1 MSLYKSLFITSIV
14 ISTLL
19 IKTPNV
25 LAEHSIIDIYIE
37 ETQYYIEEP
46 STPIGGFSLVLD
58 DYYDTL
64 EHENEPR
71 IALMALIEESYT
83 DLEVPSKNAFKS
95 YMSYRAIT
103 DKTSRQYELQQSAIT
118 DELGLRTYNGR
129 YCVAVGTYY
138 GDVYEE
144 IDVIMENGTVIE
156 CVVSDIKDDKHTN
169 HTNQKHKIDGS
180 VVEFIVDIRKL
191 DKLTQKMGDISYVDE
206 MFSGEIDFIRKY
218 EVVTN

>member
-25 LAEHSIIDIYIE
+25 LAEHSVSDIYIE
-37 ETQYYIEEP
+37 ETQYYIDEP
-46 STPIGGFSLVLD
+46 ATPIGGFSLVLD

-64 EHENEPR
+64 EYENKPR
-71 IALMALIEESYT
+71 IALMSLVEENYT

-95 YMSYRAIT
+95 YMSYRSIT

-138 GDVYEE
+138 GDVYDE
-144 IDVIMENGTVIE
+144 IDVVMDSGTILE
-156 CVVSDIKDDKHTN
+156 CIISDIKDDKHTN
-169 HTNQKHKIDGS
+169 DKNQKHKVDGS
-180 VVEFIVDIRKL
+180 VVEFIVDTKKL
-191 DKLTQKMGDISYVDE
+191 DRLVKKMGDISYVDE
-206 MFSGEIDFIRKY
+206 MFSGEIAHIRKY
-218 EVVTN
+218 E